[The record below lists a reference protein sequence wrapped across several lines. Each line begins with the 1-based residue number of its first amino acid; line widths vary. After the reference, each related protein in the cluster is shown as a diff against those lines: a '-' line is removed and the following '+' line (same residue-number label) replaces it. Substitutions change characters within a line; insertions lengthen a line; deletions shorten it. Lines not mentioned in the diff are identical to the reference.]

1 MNVGFLKTLLVSLV
15 LLVVQVVVLN
25 RIHLFSCATPM
36 LLVYAIV
43 LFPLTVPRWASLFM
57 GFFMGLVS
65 DIFTN
70 TPGVAAIT
78 LTFISFIQPALLRA
92 ILPQDVVENTK
103 PTLKNLG
110 WKKYVLYSGTL
121 TTVHCLLVVL
131 LENFAFSRLLWMG
144 ECVLGS
150 VLLTYLLIVVIEN
163 IRKL

>member
-1 MNVGFLKTLLVSLV
+1 MNIAFLKTLLASLV

-25 RIHLFSCATPM
+25 RIHLFGCATPM
-36 LLVYAIV
+36 LLVYAVV
-43 LFPLTVPRWASLFM
+43 LFPLTIPRGASLLM

-70 TPGVAAIT
+70 TPGVATIT
-78 LTFISFIQPALLRA
+78 LTFISFIQPNLLRA
-92 ILPQDVVENTK
+92 VLPQEAAENTE
-103 PTLKNLG
+103 PTLQNLG
-110 WKKYVLYSGTL
+110 WKKYLLYSGTL
-121 TTVHCLLVVL
+121 TTIYCLLLVL